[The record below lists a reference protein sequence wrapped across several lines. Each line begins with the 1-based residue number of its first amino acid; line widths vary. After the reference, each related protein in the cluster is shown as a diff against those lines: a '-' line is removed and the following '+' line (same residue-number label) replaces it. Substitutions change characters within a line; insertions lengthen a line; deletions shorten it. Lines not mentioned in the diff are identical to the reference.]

1 MALVHTAYNYTP
13 QDITGTFKDDL
24 NGLSSTMF
32 KTSGVK
38 CRCGSK
44 KTFYNKYSFK
54 DQHFKSSMHKKYLD
68 SLNKERPDILR
79 EHGELKKEIREIRLR
94 ETKARNKEARLRREL
109 DEKNVIV
116 ERQHDIIEEQGN
128 DIEQMKEYLNEATK
142 LLTATRNMEQ
152 KNKELEAE
160 QMNAI
165 KIAKDYEVMALAILK
180 QQGYEVG

>member
-44 KTFYNKYSFK
+44 KTFRNKYTFK
-54 DQHFKSSMHKKYLD
+54 AQHFV
-68 SLNKERPDILR
+68 R

-94 ETKARNKEARLRREL
+94 ETKARNKEAQLRREL

-116 ERQHDIIEEQGN
+116 ERQHDIIEERGN

-142 LLTATRNMEQ
+142 LLTETRNMEQ